1 MVATGAETGKKR
13 VVSGMR
19 PTGRLHIGHYFGAL
33 QNWVRLQNAEASD
46 AAGVGPALSG
56 SPLATRH
63 SPLPAYECF
72 YFIADWH
79 ALTSDYADTSA
90 IAQNTIEI
98 MTDYLAS
105 GLDPKKSVIFQQS
118 LVPEHAELHLL
129 LSMVTPLGWLERV
142 PTYKEALE
150 NVKDKDLHNYGFLG
164 YPVLQCADIVIYSEE
179 GAQIFVPVGEDQIS
193 HVETSREIVRRFN
206 EYFSVSFSSSLDD
219 PANRNAW
226 RVMER
231 PLVGPF
237 APPSAAPITTEEVRR
252 IEAGLRQKILED
264 GRQNFIKRNPA
275 VAHFIQFEDTLVE
288 PDHMLTLTPRIPG
301 LDGRKMSKSY
311 GNTITLSE
319 SDADI
324 RAKTKVMVTDPAR
337 KRRSDP
343 GNPDICP
350 VYDWHKLFSTRDTLE
365 WAAQGC
371 RTAGIGCIECKAK
384 MADHLIEW
392 ITPVRERR
400 VEYEKHPKRVLEIL
414 DDGSKRARVVAQGT
428 MERVREAVFGWEK
441 KRKEIDG
448 SAGSANA

>member
-1 MVATGAETGKKR
+1 MGLERVVTTGDKGKKSR
-13 VVSGMR
+13 VLSGMR

-33 QNWVRLQNAEASD
+33 QNWVRLQND
-46 AAGVGPALSG
+46 
-56 SPLATRH
+56 
-63 SPLPAYECF
+63 PAYECF

-90 IAQNTIEI
+90 IAENTLQI
-98 MTDYLAS
+98 MIDYLAA
-105 GLDPKKSVIFQQS
+105 GLDPAKSVIFQQS
-118 LVPEHAELHLL
+118 VIPEHAELHLL

-164 YPVLQCADIVIYSEE
+164 YPVLQCADIVMYSSPDIA
-179 GAQIFVPVGEDQIS
+179 GLFVPTGEDQVS

-206 EYFSVSFSSSLDD
+206 SFYELQISDAIFAESSRVPMERLALLTYSRDW
-219 PANRNAW
+219 NASAY
-226 RVMER
+226 RER
-231 PLVGPF
+231 PLSSEKKVEF
-237 APPSAAPITTEEVRR
+237 LSAVRR
-252 IEAGLRQKILED
+252 SILAE
-264 GRQNFIKRNPA
+264 GPENFLERIKDHKDVLAFLA
-275 VAHFIQFEDTLVE
+275 VSKLLCE
-288 PDHMLTLTPRIPG
+288 PESMLTKTPRIPG

-324 RAKTKVMVTDPAR
+324 RAKTKVMVTDPKR
-337 KRRSDP
+337 KRRTDP
-343 GNPDICP
+343 GNPDVCP
-350 VYDWHKLFSTRDTLE
+350 VYDWHKLFSPKPTLE

-400 VEYEKHPKRVLEIL
+400 VKYEKNPKQVLELL
-414 DDGSKRARVVAQGT
+414 DNGSNKARKVAQGT
-428 MERVREAVFGWEK
+428 MARVREAVFGWEK

-448 SAGSANA
+448 AAGSAKA

>member
-1 MVATGAETGKKR
+1 VATGAEARKKR

-33 QNWVRLQNAEASD
+33 QNWVRLQND
-46 AAGVGPALSG
+46 
-56 SPLATRH
+56 
-63 SPLPAYECF
+63 PAYECF

-90 IAQNTIEI
+90 VAENTLQI
-98 MTDYLAS
+98 MTDYLAA
-105 GLDPKKSVIFQQS
+105 GLDPKKSVLFQQS

-164 YPVLQCADIVIYSEE
+164 YPVLQCADIVIYSSPDIA
-179 GAQIFVPVGEDQIS
+179 GLFVPTGEDQVS
-193 HVETSREIVRRFN
+193 HVETSREIARRFN
-206 EYFSVSFSSSLDD
+206 GYFGVRFSDEIRPENQKVWKD
-219 PANRNAW
+219 F
-226 RVMER
+226 VER
-231 PLVGPF
+231 PLLGPF
-237 APPSAAPITTEEVRR
+237 APPSSTPPAQEEIRR
-252 IEAGLRQKILED
+252 IESALRQRILES
-264 GRQNFIKRNPA
+264 GRENFVKRNAA
-275 VAHFIQFEDTLVE
+275 VAHFIQFEEVLTE
-288 PDHMLTLTPRIPG
+288 PESMLTQTPKIPG

-350 VYDWHKLFSTRDTLE
+350 VYDWHKLFSTKETLE
-365 WAAQGC
+365 WAARGC

-414 DDGSKRARVVAQGT
+414 EDGSKRARMVAQGT
-428 MERVREAVFGWEK
+428 MERVRQAVFGWEK

-448 SAGSANA
+448 SAGSAKA